1 MPIRRFALFPERI
14 SINTQV
20 TNEEFEIDLLQ
31 LIKVLWQKAWVIVLS
46 MILVGAIAFSYALFF
61 VTPQYQANAMM
72 YVNNSALSLGG
83 TSFSISSSELSAAK
97 SLLDIY
103 IIILKS
109 RTTLEQVLDETGLEY
124 TYKEFSEMV
133 TAAPVN

>member
-46 MILVGAIAFSYALFF
+46 MILVGAIAFS
-61 VTPQYQANAMM
+61 
-72 YVNNSALSLGG
+72 
-83 TSFSISSSELSAAK
+83 
-97 SLLDIY
+97 
-103 IIILKS
+103 
-109 RTTLEQVLDETGLEY
+109 
-124 TYKEFSEMV
+124 
-133 TAAPVN
+133 